1 MKVGE
6 IVKIQTGLR
15 VPEDVYDDLQARA
28 KKMGVSIN
36 QLILMLISVGMKF
49 LDEGIIPQKSE

>member
-1 MKVGE
+1 MM
-6 IVKIQTGLR
+6 KIQTGLR

-28 KKMGVSIN
+28 EKMGVSIN

-49 LDEGIIPQKSE
+49 LDEGIIPLKLE